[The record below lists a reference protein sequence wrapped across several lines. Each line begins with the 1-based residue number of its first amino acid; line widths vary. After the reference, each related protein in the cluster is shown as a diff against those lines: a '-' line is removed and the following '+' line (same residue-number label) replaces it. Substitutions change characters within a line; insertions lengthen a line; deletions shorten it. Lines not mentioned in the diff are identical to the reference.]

1 MPVCK
6 AVLAGSSSRPAVTR
20 VEKDCLPKFEVM
32 PGCGRFRPVNR
43 LNKPADYQA
52 LFATGK
58 RTGDRLFSIITRQN
72 TLAEARLGLAI
83 SKKNV
88 PLAVRRNRLKRII
101 RESFR
106 HHQAELQGLDVV
118 VMVKRQ
124 INNVSDDIIIR
135 TLDKHW
141 DNLKQ

>member
-6 AVLAGSSSRPAVTR
+6 AVQAGSSSRPVATR
-20 VEKDCLPKFEVM
+20 VEKDCLPKLEVM
-32 PGCGRFRPVNR
+32 SGCGRFRPANR
-43 LNKPADYQA
+43 LNKPADYQE
-52 LFATGK
+52 LFASGR
-58 RTGDRLFSIITRQN
+58 RTGDRLFSIITRHN
-72 TLAEARLGLAI
+72 TLTNARLGLAI

-106 HHQAELQGLDVV
+106 RHQTELEGLDVM

-124 INNVSDDIIIR
+124 INNTNDDIIIG

-141 DNLKQ
+141 NNVKQ